1 MYMTM
6 CVCLLCCIALFD
18 VPPSSSILFSKNFKR
33 IPAKVA
39 EVVAFA
45 RNEFGMIYN
54 VQYTLYT
61 Y

>member
-1 MYMTM
+1 M

-54 VQYTLYT
+54 VQYTL
-61 Y
+61 